1 VFPYHDENQTQRTP
15 YVTMALIAIT
25 TLVWVVAQGAGSAMG
40 VARSVC
46 ELGLIPGEL
55 TLSVPP
61 GTSFP
66 MGEGVA
72 CLTDPGSQL
81 SHLVTSMFLH
91 GSWMHLLGN
100 MWFMWLFGNNV
111 EDSMTRPRFVAFY
124 LLTGLAAALAQVV
137 ADPTSAVPMV
147 GASGAISGVMG
158 AYLVLFPRV
167 RVYTLVPLGFFI
179 QRIPLPAWV
188 MFAIIFMWTPP
199 HFWALAI
206 VRMKDYEKAGVPML
220 PVVRGELETRRQ
232 ILVYTIELIAVTLL
246 LPIFNLAGA
255 VYFVSALVLG
265 LLLLYAAWSVWK
277 VGGNRVAWRMYR
289 WSSMYLAFIFIA
301 LVVDVLV

>member
-1 VFPYHDENQTQRTP
+1 
-15 YVTMALIAIT
+15 
-25 TLVWVVAQGAGSAMG
+25 
-40 VARSVC
+40 
-46 ELGLIPGEL
+46 
-55 TLSVPP
+55 
-61 GTSFP
+61 

-188 MFAIIFMWTPP
+188 MLIYWAFLQFAGGITSVVSEEAGGVA
-199 HFWALAI
+199 FWAHVGGFA
-206 VRMKDYEKAGVPML
+206 AGV
-220 PVVRGELETRRQ
+220 V
-232 ILVYTIELIAVTLL
+232 LVK
-246 LPIFNLAGA
+246 IFERP
-255 VYFVSALVLG
+255 
-265 LLLLYAAWSVWK
+265 
-277 VGGNRVAWRMYR
+277 NRVAAHTAEHWAPRRAGWR
-289 WSSMYLAFIFIA
+289 
-301 LVVDVLV
+301 